1 MHAHEKQVLE
11 KEERVAER
19 ERKLAVRTE
28 ALEVEEAKT
37 RERVKELLGGRLEDK
52 KKKALALIREERV
65 ELERMRDKFMKELS
79 DRARKGEGK
88 LSKGLKQL
96 KEKIGE
102 NEQLLGQIRAENA
115 REEDTYAQL

>member
-1 MHAHEKQVLE
+1 
-11 KEERVAER
+11 
-19 ERKLAVRTE
+19 
-28 ALEVEEAKT
+28 
-37 RERVKELLGGRLEDK
+37 
-52 KKKALALIREERV
+52 
-65 ELERMRDKFMKELS
+65 MRDKFMKELS

>member
-1 MHAHEKQVLE
+1 MHAHEKQVLG